1 MRELHT
7 VHHGPSCHDACCLQI
22 RGLSVTAE
30 DADLLKDVDLHIHCG
45 QIVAVIGPNGA
56 GKSTLFR
63 AILGQV
69 PYTGEIR
76 LERAGGRRTRPLV
89 GYVPQSPAFD
99 PGDPV
104 SVLDL
109 FASAI
114 GRWPVFLPVPRAL
127 RERVA
132 ACLDRVHARE
142 LLDRRVGTLSGGE
155 LQRVLLAMALEP
167 LPHILI
173 LDEPMSGVDI
183 EGEHQLMDMLNEIRS
198 SYDLSIL
205 LSTHDFATLEQYA
218 DKVVLLKQS
227 VLKVGRA
234 RDVLASPEFRSVFH
248 LTFERGDA

>member
-1 MRELHT
+1 MSPHPTLH
-7 VHHGPSCHDACCLQI
+7 GGSGCHDACCLQV
-22 RGLSVTAE
+22 RGLTVTAE

-63 AILGQV
+63 AILGQL
-69 PYTGEIR
+69 PYSGEIR
-76 LERAGGRRTRPLV
+76 FERAGGRRTRPLV

-99 PGDPV
+99 SGDPV

-114 GRWPVFLPVPRAL
+114 GRWPVFLPIPSSL
-127 RERVA
+127 RRRVS
-132 ACLDRVHARE
+132 ACLDRVHAGE
-142 LLDRRVGTLSGGE
+142 LIDKRVGALSGGE

-183 EGEHQLMDMLNEIRS
+183 DGMKLLLDMLDEIRRN
-198 SYDLSIL
+198 YDLSIL
-205 LSTHDFATLEQYA
+205 MSTHDFTMLDPYV
-218 DKVVLLKQS
+218 DKVLLLNDTIQAAGSPREVLNS
-227 VLKVGRA
+227 DA
-234 RDVLASPEFRSVFH
+234 FREAFH
-248 LTFERGDA
+248 LGREWRA